1 MFHPVDENIEIYV
14 RKEPAGAPGYI
25 ERGHGHGHGH
35 GGFFFFFFA
44 RRKSCQNNVNYWQQ
58 EFNKWY
64 NQAIQ
69 KGYYPP
75 FSNPVPTLY

>member
-1 MFHPVDENIEIYV
+1 MTGDSKMQILKESLDQSTSAEQLKIRSGLKSGASIE
-14 RKEPAGAPGYI
+14 
-25 ERGHGHGHGH
+25 
-35 GGFFFFFFA
+35 
-44 RRKSCQNNVNYWQQ
+44 SCQNNVNYWQQ